1 MLVFVVVVVF
11 MKTRIVIDTAL
22 YDYLKNCCE
31 NTHKAG
37 NKVDAQ

>member
-11 MKTRIVIDTAL
+11 IKTRIVIDPAL
-22 YDYLKNCCE
+22 YDYLKNCCK

-37 NKVDAQ
+37 KKVDAQ